1 LRSVRGTIVAVVSAV
16 LALGAWLGPASA
28 ATPQRLSNI
37 QWAGYQRA
45 YASFSRQTPKSVARF
60 RSCLSSTTGSRDARA
75 MQRCFGNTADLE
87 LTQTLNLSSTL
98 QRFQKKTAGA
108 CDASLSK
115 YQGQL
120 FFWRSTITGIKR
132 AVHSN
137 VANVAT
143 IEGNATHA
151 RQIYPLLTSAAKGFA
166 AACKPLARA

>member
-1 LRSVRGTIVAVVSAV
+1 MRGAVVAVVTAV
-16 LALGAWLGPASA
+16 LVLGAWLGTASA
-28 ATPQRLSNI
+28 ATPHRLSKT
-37 QWAGYQRA
+37 QWGAYQKA

-87 LTQTLNLSSTL
+87 LTQTLTLSSTL
-98 QRFQKKTAGA
+98 QKFQNKTAGA
-108 CDASLSK
+108 CNTSLGK

-120 FFWRSTITGIKR
+120 FFWRSTITGVQR
-132 AVHSN
+132 SVHSN

-151 RQIYPLLTSAAKGFA
+151 RQIYPQLTAAAKAFST
-166 AACKPLARA
+166 ACKPIS